1 MLGVYDAIAD
11 GSYGQVNHRH
21 RRLSMLDED
30 DYVYDNYVE
39 TTIDPGNTL
48 FYIALFISI
57 ASIAGVPFVVRLW
70 RCFSVRWDKRH
81 TDPSRDHRMRDT
93 DTPVSATTADNMVGR
108 RVMISRG
115 IVREARASMLRYQM
129 ETASAFCD
137 TENDNEERVEDK
149 EVGLDPPQAP
159 SSGSMVGEDQREICD
174 EEHFI
179 VRPESLRLD
188 DRCELESCA
197 LEQQGTQEK
206 AENISLWKIV
216 KYDNET
222 HRLVRLVVPFTL
234 SSVAYTASNV
244 VELSIISQTLGT
256 DAMIAYVMVQ
266 TIVGIT
272 SSFFGGFVEAVTTL
286 SSMAYGAENY
296 KLAGQ
301 YVQAGLVLYV
311 LSEIPLIFVWRVA
324 IGKIMLLMGFDELVV
339 ALAEEYVLIQ
349 VAMYMM
355 IGMNESFH
363 AFLQVIEREKF
374 ANFIYVVSTIVRVA
388 LVALFAFKLE
398 ASLVAL
404 GLVML
409 TNHALLFCLFVVIP
423 MAMGW
428 SREFEAGLYG
438 KCAFRD
444 VSVLKDLLI
453 VALPL
458 GFGSLLAYAEWEILT
473 VFAAVL
479 GPAEAA
485 TWAIM
490 GYVWG
495 VFEST
500 TEAAGDAAEV
510 RVAYQ
515 LGKGRPAMAKIA
527 GYKSMFVAFILS
539 IVVSI
544 IFICLTNVLPPLL
557 THDETIQDLLVEMFP
572 LVALGNVTMSM
583 GMVCWAVVGAQGRY
597 RLSTSIAIACSFVVT
612 VPIGAVLTIWM
623 RIDLQGLTFAVVTGY
638 SVTALLLTACIQ
650 LSDWVM
656 LSNKIQEQVSAAD
669 LSDSS
674 VKNSP
679 SSSPANNL
687 NNVCYDVQDHDG
699 SQKSQVVVPSV
710 PTYDSDDDFDFQEF
724 LSTLLR

>member
-1 MLGVYDAIAD
+1 
-11 GSYGQVNHRH
+11 
-21 RRLSMLDED
+21 MLDED

-48 FYIALFISI
+48 FNIALFISI
-57 ASIAGVPFVVRLW
+57 ASIVGVPFVVRLW
-70 RCFSVRWDKRH
+70 RCFVTRCKRH
-81 TDPSRDHRMRDT
+81 TDPSRDHRMHDT
-93 DTPVSATTADNMVGR
+93 ETPANATTAENMVGR

-115 IVREARASMLRYQM
+115 IVREARTSMLRHQI
-129 ETASAFCD
+129 ENDSDFCD
-137 TENDNEERVEDK
+137 TENDSEERGEDE

-159 SSGSMVGEDQREICD
+159 SSGSMVGKDQREICD
-174 EEHFI
+174 EEHSI
-179 VRPESLRLD
+179 VRPESLRLEE
-188 DRCELESCA
+188 RCELESCA

-206 AENISLWKIV
+206 ADNISLWKIV

-234 SSVAYTASNV
+234 SSVAYTASNLI
-244 VELSIISQTLGT
+244 ELSIISQTLGT

-266 TIVGIT
+266 TIVGISAT
-272 SSFFGGFVEAVTTL
+272 FFGGFVEAVTTL

-301 YVQAGLVLYV
+301 YVQAGGVLYV
-311 LSEIPLIFVWRVA
+311 LSEIPTSVFWRVT
-324 IGKIMLLMGFDELVV
+324 IGKIILLMGFDESVA
-339 ALAEEYVLIQ
+339 ALAEEYVLVQ
-349 VAMYMM
+349 VGIYIMTGM
-355 IGMNESFH
+355 IECLH
-363 AFLQVIEREKF
+363 AFLHVIEREKF
-374 ANFIYVVSTIVRVA
+374 ANFVYVVSSFVRVA
-388 LVALFAFKLE
+388 LVALFAFKFE

-404 GLVML
+404 GLVVL
-409 TNHALLFCLFVVIP
+409 IHHALLFCIFAIIP

-428 SREFEAGLYG
+428 SREFEAGLFG
-438 KCAFRD
+438 KCVFRD
-444 VSVLKDLLI
+444 VSVVKDLLR

-527 GYKSMFVAFILS
+527 GYKSMFLAFILS

-544 IFICLTNVLPPLL
+544 IFTCLTNVLPPLL

-656 LSNKIQEQVSAAD
+656 LSNKIQEKVSAAD
-669 LSDSS
+669 DSS

-687 NNVCYDVQDHDG
+687 NNVCYAQDHDG
-699 SQKSQVVVPSV
+699 SQKSQVVVLPSV
-710 PTYDSDDDFDFQEF
+710 PTYDSDDDFDLQEF
-724 LSTLLR
+724 LSTLRR

>member
-11 GSYGQVNHRH
+11 GSYGLDNHRH

-48 FYIALFISI
+48 FNIALFISI

-70 RCFSVRWDKRH
+70 RCFFARWDKRH
-81 TDPSRDHRMRDT
+81 TDPSRDHRMRDIE
-93 DTPVSATTADNMVGR
+93 TPANATTAENMVGR

-115 IVREARASMLRYQM
+115 IVREARASMLCHQI
-129 ETASAFCD
+129 ETASAFG
-137 TENDNEERVEDK
+137 NIEDDSK
-149 EVGLDPPQAP
+149 ALGEDAGEVGLDPPKAP
-159 SSGSMVGEDQREICD
+159 SSGSIMGKDQREICD
-174 EEHFI
+174 EEHST
-179 VRPESLRLD
+179 VKPETLQLD

-197 LEQQGTQEK
+197 LEQEGTQDK
-206 AENISLWKIV
+206 ADNISLWKII

-234 SSVAYTASNV
+234 SSVTNTASNLI
-244 VELSIISQTLGT
+244 ELSIISQTLGT

-266 TIVGIT
+266 TIVGISAT
-272 SSFFGGFVEAVTTL
+272 LVGGFVEAVTTL

-301 YVQAGLVLYV
+301 YVQAGGVLYV
-311 LSEIPLIFVWRVA
+311 LCEIPVSIIWRVT
-324 IGKIMLLMGFDELVV
+324 IRKIILLMGFDESVA
-339 ALAEEYVLIQ
+339 ALAEEYVLVQ
-349 VAMYMM
+349 VAIYMM
-355 IGMNESFH
+355 TGMNESLH
-363 AFLQVIEREKF
+363 AFLHVIEREIF
-374 ANFIYVVSTIVRVA
+374 ANSIYVVSSFIRVA
-388 LVALFAFKLE
+388 LVALFAFKFE
-398 ASLVAL
+398 ANLVVL
-404 GLVML
+404 GVVVLI
-409 TNHALLFCLFVVIP
+409 NNALLFCLFAIIP

-428 SREFEAGLYG
+428 IREFEAGLFVY
-438 KCAFRD
+438 CACWD
-444 VSVLKDLLI
+444 WSVVKDLFR

-500 TEAAGDAAEV
+500 TEAVGDAAEV
-510 RVAYQ
+510 RVSYQ

-527 GYKSMFVAFILS
+527 GYKSMLLAFILS
-539 IVVSI
+539 IVMSV

-557 THDETIQDLLVEMFP
+557 THDETIQYLLVEMFP

-612 VPIGAVLTIWM
+612 VPIGAVLTICM

-650 LSDWVM
+650 SSDWVM
-656 LSNKIQEQVSAAD
+656 LSNKIQEQVLAD
-669 LSDSS
+669 DTSHSS

-679 SSSPANNL
+679 SS
-687 NNVCYDVQDHDG
+687 QDHEW
-699 SQKSQVVVPSV
+699 SQKSQVVVLPSV

-724 LSTLLR
+724 LSTLRR

>member
-1 MLGVYDAIAD
+1 MLGVFDAIAD
-11 GSYGQVNHRH
+11 GSYGLVNHRH

-48 FYIALFISI
+48 FNIALFISI

-70 RCFSVRWDKRH
+70 RCFSARWDKRH
-81 TDPSRDHRMRDT
+81 TDPSRDHRRHDT
-93 DTPVSATTADNMVGR
+93 ETPANVTTAENMVGR

-115 IVREARASMLRYQM
+115 IVREARASMLRHQM
-129 ETASAFCD
+129 DTASAFG
-137 TENDNEERVEDK
+137 NIEDDSK
-149 EVGLDPPQAP
+149 ARGEDAGEVGLDPPQTQ
-159 SSGSMVGEDQREICD
+159 SSGSIMGKDHREICD
-174 EEHFI
+174 EEIFI
-179 VRPESLRLD
+179 AKPEYFRLNG
-188 DRCELESCA
+188 RCELESCA

-206 AENISLWKIV
+206 ADDISGGDSEGRPSSMSIYFLNYLWKIV

-234 SSVAYTASNV
+234 SSVANTASNL

-266 TIVGIT
+266 TIVGIS

-301 YVQAGLVLYV
+301 YVQAGGVLYV
-311 LSEIPLIFVWRVA
+311 LCEIPLVFVWRVA
-324 IGKIMLLMGFDELVV
+324 IGKIILLMGFDQLVA
-339 ALAEEYVLIQ
+339 ALAEDYVLVQ
-349 VAMYMM
+349 VALYMM
-355 IGMNESFH
+355 TGMNESLH

-374 ANFIYVVSTIVRVA
+374 ANFIYVVSTIVRVG

-409 TNHALLFCLFVVIP
+409 TNHALLFCLFVTIP

-428 SREFEAGLYG
+428 SRRFEAGLFG

-444 VSVLKDLLI
+444 VSVVKDLLR
-453 VALPL
+453 VAPPL

-473 VFAAVL
+473 VFAAIL

-539 IVVSI
+539 IVMSV
-544 IFICLTNVLPPLL
+544 IFISLTNVLPPLL
-557 THDETIQDLLVEMFP
+557 THDETIKDLLVEMFP

-638 SVTALLLTACIQ
+638 SVTALLLTACIRS
-650 LSDWVM
+650 SDWVM
-656 LSNKIQEQVSAAD
+656 LSNKIQEQVSAD
-669 LSDSS
+669 DGD
-674 VKNSP
+674 NN
-679 SSSPANNL
+679 SSSRSTSNSRI
-687 NNVCYDVQDHDG
+687 VYHVQDHG
-699 SQKSQVVVPSV
+699 MALQM
-710 PTYDSDDDFDFQEF
+710 
-724 LSTLLR
+724 